1 MNTFI
6 KFKWVVVSIPI
17 FRSVRIVIICCSLLL
32 CMACGMTGE
41 PSAGTLHRIALITPA
56 GTGELAEAIQLG
68 AEAAAKELGAELVTV
83 VAFDNGSVS
92 RTRDGSGAGLLLRKN
107 VKDPQWMNL
116 TQREREQAQVD
127 AAAQA
132 LQQGATALLVDPLS
146 EETLS
151 NILHLAQTKSPTG
164 NIAPVIVLNDEF
176 PVKGITSVISMDNLE
191 AGRKAG
197 HAMADLLETKG
208 RVAILGPDLMN
219 PGLVHREQGVK
230 EALAEYADI
239 EIVPYSVCSNRE
251 VCWQTTKQLMDQS
264 QVDGII
270 TLQESASL
278 GAADELNRRKRSGSI
293 KLVGFGSEQ
302 QQLEQ
307 LQEGVIQQ
315 LIVQNGFSAGYL
327 GVNQAVARLNSNHVE
342 PRVTLETKLVSTDNM
357 FWMDNQKLL
366 FPFVQ

>member
-17 FRSVRIVIICCSLLL
+17 FRSVGIVIMYCSLLL

-41 PSAGTLHRIALITPA
+41 PSAGTSHRIALITPA

-83 VAFDNGSVS
+83 VAFDNGAVS

-116 TQREREQAQVD
+116 TQQEREQAQVD

-251 VCWQTTKQLMDQS
+251 ACWQETKQLLDQS